1 MDTATDTVGQEA
13 KANGEKEM
21 RRKRSKRLTTP
32 ALANPGG
39 GLLRRQLANP
49 LTPMSDDDRIELLSY
64 CLSKGEKNA
73 AAMDGQDVVFV
84 LGNTGAGK
92 STLIN
97 YLCGCRME
105 SVRRKNIGLSGRGS
119 VIRVKA
125 DQRDTAVADIG
136 HDTQKSATFLP
147 SVAVSTVDRQVYCDC
162 PGFLDNRGPEINI
175 ANAVNTR
182 AMLLAARSVKLLVL
196 INYDSIKADRGRG
209 LQDMVRILLQMFASE
224 QALQQHQDSI
234 LLGVSRYPLKA
245 AGDEAGDLADLR
257 VDFFPRA
264 QQASNNKEDTAK
276 DDEGSETDKGNK
288 GKAGGSRGI
297 SKGDGGEDEAAKA
310 QQSLPPVLRPLVD
323 RVFVYDPLDRPFL
336 SNCGLTHE
344 TIVSTLARM
353 PPIGPSSGTGSSSD
367 DGSAAAIFQTVL
379 TPEDTL
385 ELMRLCADVSE
396 RAHKHLKQK
405 EWAAAVT
412 CVTRLQQLKP
422 IAHPCVN
429 QQLLHSS
436 ARFER
441 HFVQQREDCRDLIF
455 SDKFDEA
462 ERMIVELEEAAEAAK
477 GAQVFAITVG
487 SISSVDIETV
497 VDVAGL
503 REQLER
509 RRQALAAQKERER
522 EQGEQLQQARNDLKK
537 MVELRVEDR
546 KRQAAELKEM
556 QERHLQ
562 QQQER
567 AQADKRHQEQIEAIQ
582 AANQENID
590 RRLQEHMEAMEKRSK
605 NWFRRGNAKTK
616 EMEQIQEQL
625 EQERAALT
633 KQAEEEK
640 TAYLKEQEE
649 KRQAR
654 EQQHRQQM
662 AAKEAEL
669 EQAAARAAV
678 AVAAEAKA
686 REEAEE
692 QRRRKDSTM
701 LEVHIEPVEDL
712 ELLAVLQKLCTAED
726 ASNFGKGADYRGGAH
741 AGAPRV
747 ARAWHI
753 DNQALDTSYHSGVLA
768 VKRTCRDKPPQP
780 LRLKHHFEAACD
792 KLSAHEKKPLRA
804 DINEK
809 FLLHAPSHAA
819 MHSILH
825 SGFNEHFAGS
835 NAGTAFGEGCYF
847 AEDIAKADQY
857 AKVDSYYQGSEL
869 HEDLYPIGDH
879 PGDVYYVLVSR
890 VVLGHSIEATS
901 AGKRN
906 KPWFALGGT
915 NAKELAN
922 IPNVTPPTPY
932 HSLLGTAF
940 PRFREFIVF
949 KPRQYVRPLYLI
961 AYCRGGPE
969 PPWVLL
975 LKEQRVREATAAEEA
990 RIRREGRGETLEAVK
1005 ATGWRLQDSGSGSSS
1020 SADTNGAAAESEI
1033 PKIMWVHEP
1042 TDGSRSGTRTN
1053 CVLMDVANREG
1064 KQQHRFDVT
1073 GGGGEAVQLA
1083 APSDARKR
1091 EWVGVVDAGGIARRE
1106 VAKAAEDLGQVL
1118 KERWQME
1125 DTLMLAK
1132 YGASTMKYDVGVGTT
1147 EADFSN
1153 KKLDASDAISV
1164 AAFLSNKCK
1173 CNNNIG
1179 QLVLPEG
1186 WSEEPN
1192 MQEMKVEY
1200 KHTDGTVQE
1209 AHPGKPEGVIALA
1222 DGIKNNGAMVSVNI
1236 LNNDIGTEQAQNL
1249 VTILK
1254 EHATLVSL
1262 CGNKGDEAELDM
1274 SGKNM
1279 GADGAIMLVPEI
1291 IANAALT
1298 SLNISSNNIG
1308 EMTLPEGW
1316 RVYGRYAADGRGHT
1330 GYAVVYKHT
1339 DGRGQRSPP
1348 TGSKPEGAIALANA
1362 ISAKNSGALTHLDIS
1377 NQTHEM
1383 FGRTFGGIGAE
1394 GAKAIAEALKSNG
1407 AMVTVNV
1414 MGNKIGKE
1422 QLSKLQEMMQA
1433 HPMLVSLCGIADDA
1447 TEANLSGL
1455 GMDADDAVV
1464 LADEL
1469 PAKGALMIFDISK
1482 NQLYAAGG
1490 EAIAEA
1496 LAGNQVMTELNI
1508 AGNDLGKID
1517 FFNADMSMSGVIA
1530 ISNAIPTMGALTSL
1544 NMSDNQ
1550 LGGYEDC
1557 DGFWISDMTGIKAL
1571 AAAIPTCKALAKFT
1585 FSVQDRYGNEGPR
1598 VTMETSMVRA
1608 DFSNKGLGASGA
1620 MMLAAFLPKCQAL
1633 ASLDLSQNSIPAEEM
1648 GPIERLCQSKQIALR
1663 KLKL

>member
-13 KANGEKEM
+13 KANGDREM

-39 GLLRRQLANP
+39 GLLKRQLANP

-119 VIRVKA
+119 IIRVKA
-125 DQRDTAVADIG
+125 GQRDTAVTDIG

-147 SVAVSTVDRQVYCDC
+147 TTARCTADGQVYCDC

-196 INYDSIKADRGRG
+196 INYDSIKADRGCG

-234 LLGVSRYPLKA
+234 LLGVSHYPLKA

-257 VDFFPRA
+257 DDFFPRA
-264 QQASNNKEDTAK
+264 QRASNSKEDKAK
-276 DDEGSETDKGNK
+276 DGERSETDKGNK
-288 GKAGGSRGI
+288 GEAGGGRGI
-297 SKGDGGEDEAAKA
+297 SKGDGGEDEAAKV

-336 SNCGLTHE
+336 GNCGLTHE

-353 PPIGPSSGTGSSSD
+353 PPIGPSSGTGSSSNG
-367 DGSAAAIFQTVL
+367 GSAATIFQTVL

-405 EWAAAVT
+405 EWAAAVK

-462 ERMIVELEEAAEAAK
+462 ERMIGELEEAAEAAK

-487 SISSVDIETV
+487 SLSRVDVEAV
-497 VDVAGL
+497 VDVARL

-509 RRQALAAQKERER
+509 RRQALASQKERER

-605 NWFRRGNAKTK
+605 NWFRRRNAKTK
-616 EMEQIQEQL
+616 EMEQIREQL

-669 EQAAARAAV
+669 EQAAARVAV
-678 AVAAEAKA
+678 AVSAEARA

-825 SGFNEHFAGS
+825 SGFNEHFAGI
-835 NAGTAFGEGCYF
+835 NAGVAFGEGCYF

-915 NAKELAN
+915 NTKELAN

-1005 ATGWRLQDSGSGSSS
+1005 ATGWRLQGSGISGSG
-1020 SADTNGAAAESEI
+1020 SADTNGTGAESESL
-1033 PKIMWVHEP
+1033 KITWVHEP
-1042 TDGSRSGTRTN
+1042 TDRTQPQMPSLAQLKADAETAAAAAAAADIGIWASAAAAAASSAAGAAVAKPLAERAAAEAAAARVAIAAVAAAAKNNARAGVAVAEAEARREQQLREAQRQLQVAEQQRLEQALVAAQAKAKTVSAKGVFKMKVKGSIFGDSWPDTECSFNGGAGGGTLTYRTTDSSRSGTRTN

-1091 EWVGVVDAGGIARRE
+1091 EWVGVVDAGGIARQE
-1106 VAKAAEDLGQVL
+1106 VAKAAEDLGQV

-1125 DTLMLAK
+1125 DTLMAK
-1132 YGASTMKYDVGVGTT
+1132 YGASTMKYDVGVAGTT
-1147 EADFSN
+1147 EVDFSN
-1153 KKLDASDAISV
+1153 TELGESGAISV
-1164 AAFLSNKCK
+1164 AAFLSK
-1173 CNNNIG
+1173 
-1179 QLVLPEG
+1179 
-1186 WSEEPN
+1186 W
-1192 MQEMKVEY
+1192 
-1200 KHTDGTVQE
+1200 
-1209 AHPGKPEGVIALA
+1209 
-1222 DGIKNNGAMVSVNI
+1222 
-1236 LNNDIGTEQAQNL
+1236 
-1249 VTILK
+1249 
-1254 EHATLVSL
+1254 
-1262 CGNKGDEAELDM
+1262 
-1274 SGKNM
+1274 
-1279 GADGAIMLVPEI
+1279 
-1291 IANAALT
+1291 
-1298 SLNISSNNIG
+1298 
-1308 EMTLPEGW
+1308 
-1316 RVYGRYAADGRGHT
+1316 
-1330 GYAVVYKHT
+1330 
-1339 DGRGQRSPP
+1339 
-1348 TGSKPEGAIALANA
+1348 
-1362 ISAKNSGALTHLDIS
+1362 
-1377 NQTHEM
+1377 
-1383 FGRTFGGIGAE
+1383 
-1394 GAKAIAEALKSNG
+1394 
-1407 AMVTVNV
+1407 
-1414 MGNKIGKE
+1414 
-1422 QLSKLQEMMQA
+1422 
-1433 HPMLVSLCGIADDA
+1433 
-1447 TEANLSGL
+1447 
-1455 GMDADDAVV
+1455 
-1464 LADEL
+1464 
-1469 PAKGALMIFDISK
+1469 
-1482 NQLYAAGG
+1482 
-1490 EAIAEA
+1490 
-1496 LAGNQVMTELNI
+1496 
-1508 AGNDLGKID
+1508 
-1517 FFNADMSMSGVIA
+1517 
-1530 ISNAIPTMGALTSL
+1530 
-1544 NMSDNQ
+1544 
-1550 LGGYEDC
+1550 
-1557 DGFWISDMTGIKAL
+1557 
-1571 AAAIPTCKALAKFT
+1571 
-1585 FSVQDRYGNEGPR
+1585 
-1598 VTMETSMVRA
+1598 
-1608 DFSNKGLGASGA
+1608 
-1620 MMLAAFLPKCQAL
+1620 
-1633 ASLDLSQNSIPAEEM
+1633 
-1648 GPIERLCQSKQIALR
+1648 
-1663 KLKL
+1663 